1 MNTELPQKSRRHQKA
16 IFVFVSMLV
25 TVSVSGYFMG
35 LRQTAS
41 TISQTQPATVLPG
54 SQYESAAEHDAP
66 RVVEYRRLAEVN
78 YKANAGWTN
87 HLAKLVV
94 PPMKMSAPPKPT
106 PAQSAEALKERAA
119 RRAYDGAP
127 PVVPHPINQHSSFDC
142 LACHGDGK
150 QIKDRFAPKMSHE
163 FMHNCTQCHVPNGGN
178 VTAEDSELRAWLA
191 DNHFAGAAA
200 PGKGARAYPGAPPV
214 IPHSTAMRSDCL
226 SCHGPNGNVALR
238 TPHPYQ
244 QSCTQCH
251 APSADADQRIFFSR
265 DWLELN
271 PHRRGGGE

>member
-1 MNTELPQKSRRHQKA
+1 VNTELPQKSRRHQKA
-16 IFVFVSMLV
+16 IYVAVSMLV
-25 TVSVSGYFMG
+25 TASVSGYFMG

-41 TISQTQPATVLPG
+41 TISQTQIAAVLPDG
-54 SQYESAAEHDAP
+54 FDEPAKEHDAP

-78 YKANAGWTN
+78 YKANAEWTN

-94 PPMKMSAPPKPT
+94 PPREAAAPP
-106 PAQSAEALKERAA
+106 PATAAQAAEALKERAT

-127 PVVPHPINQHSSFDC
+127 PIVPHPINQHSSFDC
-142 LACHGDGK
+142 LACHGEGK

-163 FMHNCTQCHVPNGGN
+163 FMHNCTQCHVPGGGN
-178 VTAEDSELRAWLA
+178 V
-191 DNHFAGAAA
+191 AGAEPFLREPLAANQFIGAPA

-214 IPHSTAMRSDCL
+214 IPHATALRTDCL

-265 DWLELN
+265 EWLEVN
-271 PHRRGGGE
+271 PHTRGGGQ